1 MTCLNDRNDS
11 PLRWRSLHDWVY
23 MNSHDCSLCRSRHGL
38 GKTAGDP
45 HPSGPVS
52 APVFPLLAFLHVAG
66 GLALFF
72 ALASPPQ

>member
-1 MTCLNDRNDS
+1 MRARTVLFACK
-11 PLRWRSLHDWVY
+11 
-23 MNSHDCSLCRSRHGL
+23 L

-52 APVFPLLAFLHVAG
+52 APVFPVLAFLHVAG

>member
-1 MTCLNDRNDS
+1 MIVFFVDHLVVAVFRG
-11 PLRWRSLHDWVY
+11 V
-23 MNSHDCSLCRSRHGL
+23 
-38 GKTAGDP
+38 KTAGDP

-52 APVFPLLAFLHVAG
+52 APVFPVLAFLHVAG

>member
-1 MTCLNDRNDS
+1 MIVVFVEES
-11 PLRWRSLHDWVY
+11 P
-23 MNSHDCSLCRSRHGL
+23 RHGL

-52 APVFPLLAFLHVAG
+52 APVFPVLAFLHVAG

>member
-1 MTCLNDRNDS
+1 MIVFFDDHLVVAVFRG
-11 PLRWRSLHDWVY
+11 V
-23 MNSHDCSLCRSRHGL
+23 
-38 GKTAGDP
+38 KTAGDP

-52 APVFPLLAFLHVAG
+52 APVFPVLAFLHVAG

>member
-1 MTCLNDRNDS
+1 MLVFFLPFFENLGSYVYDS
-11 PLRWRSLHDWVY
+11 MRVRTVLFA
-23 MNSHDCSLCRSRHGL
+23 CKL

-52 APVFPLLAFLHVAG
+52 APVFPVLAFLHVAG

-72 ALASPPQ
+72 ALASPP